1 MLLNPGTVLSGRYE
15 ILEKIGSGGMAVVY
29 RGRDRKLDRYVTV
42 KVLREEFVGDE
53 EFIERFRSEACS
65 VARLSN
71 PNIVRAYDVGE
82 DGDIN
87 YIVNEYIHGD
97 TLKKAIK
104 EKAPFDSRSTINVA
118 IQIASA
124 LSQAHKAHIVHRDI
138 KPQNILVGTDGVVK
152 VTDFGIA
159 RAATASTMTTT
170 ANAAGSVHYFSPEQ
184 ARGGYV
190 DEKSDI
196 YSLGITMFEMIT
208 GVLPFQGNNSVSI
221 ALMHINDELPD
232 IRQYNPNC
240 TRSLEGI
247 IRKATMKKA
256 DERYAS
262 IDLLLADLIRARAE
276 LNGSAKEEKSAEK
289 KAAAVGA
296 VETPQETK
304 PADPKE
310 LEYIR
315 SHAERPHA
323 ERAHAEHS
331 HAEHTHAEHSHAEH
345 AHAEGHHASHR
356 HAAENAAEP
365 LDDFAQENPVEEDA
379 HTPLAGLEKY
389 GKKLKM
395 KHISKEDD
403 YENEYVKS
411 EPVKASRRPGKIR
424 RNPRTEGDFDNEH
437 DRKAERKVVIAAVIT
452 ALVLIGVISVVGIKF
467 MGGGFGGFISSDKNI
482 ETPLFLGMD
491 YDEAV
496 KEAEK
501 MGITLVQEGE
511 DYSSF
516 YDTGC
521 IIYQSVNEGTM
532 IGEGTKIGVKV
543 SLGLTE
549 EEMPN
554 VVGKSENAAIE
565 AITRLVGDVAEIR
578 YVHDA
583 DAKPSEVIKQEPEA
597 GASITAKSRIILTIS
612 KGDEDTDVT
621 VPNVV
626 NDTLEDAKASLTA
639 VGLTV
644 GNVSYAASDKV
655 AEGKVIT
662 QTVAANK
669 SVPSGSVV
677 NLVVSSG
684 ADTQENENN
693 KPSSNTQ
700 TQGTKYFTINAPSG
714 SEGSVYVRVVKED
727 ADGVYP
733 VVDTYRD
740 ASEFP
745 YSVSVTGKGSGTVT
759 CYIDNVQQW
768 SQSVNFSG

>member
-1 MLLNPGTVLSGRYE
+1 MKNFAKRVSALVLALVVGAAALCPAALAAASLPDLPKDECVVDDANILSDSTTQTIVDLNNQLQSSCNGAQIGVLTVDYTGNYSTEDYATQAFNAWGISSASENNGVLILLVMESPIY
-15 ILEKIGSGGMAVVY
+15 
-29 RGRDRKLDRYVTV
+29 
-42 KVLREEFVGDE
+42 
-53 EFIERFRSEACS
+53 
-65 VARLSN
+65 
-71 PNIVRAYDVGE
+71 E
-82 DGDIN
+82 DGD
-87 YIVNEYIHGD
+87 YYVTYGD
-97 TLKKAIK
+97 GFRNTTL
-104 EKAPFDSRSTINVA
+104 ES
-118 IQIASA
+118 QASA
-124 LSQAHKAHIVHRDI
+124 LAQTMENDFAACDYDGAVTTCANNVADTIASVYGVNLNNGSYDDGSYAQPDDGPTTFGDIVLGI
-138 KPQNILVGTDGVVK
+138 VILFMSLMVMLIIVLFVFR
-152 VTDFGIA
+152 VFIA
-159 RAATASTMTTT
+159 PIGH
-170 ANAAGSVHYFSPEQ
+170 AAGWNWGPF
-184 ARGGYV
+184 AWGY
-190 DEKSDI
+190 
-196 YSLGITMFEMIT
+196 M
-208 GVLPFQGNNSVSI
+208 
-221 ALMHINDELPD
+221 A
-232 IRQYNPNC
+232 
-240 TRSLEGI
+240 
-247 IRKATMKKA
+247 
-256 DERYAS
+256 
-262 IDLLLADLIRARAE
+262 
-276 LNGSAKEEKSAEK
+276 GSA
-289 KAAAVGA
+289 
-296 VETPQETK
+296 
-304 PADPKE
+304 
-310 LEYIR
+310 R
-315 SHAERPHA
+315 RHRP
-323 ERAHAEHS
+323 
-331 HAEHTHAEHSHAEH
+331 
-345 AHAEGHHASHR
+345 G
-356 HAAENAAEP
+356 P
-365 LDDFAQENPVEEDA
+365 PPPPGPGFGP
-379 HTPLAGLEKY
+379 GY
-389 GKKLKM
+389 GPGYGPGPRN
-395 KHISKEDD
+395 DRPRPPR
-403 YENEYVKS
+403 NNN
-411 EPVKASRRPGKIR
+411 RRP
-424 RNPRTEGDFDNEH
+424 PRPP
-437 DRKAERKVVIAAVIT
+437 
-452 ALVLIGVISVVGIKF
+452 

-612 KGDEDTDVT
+612 KGDEDTNVT